1 MTDHGRH
8 WIGAIPSN
16 WKLVT
21 LKSLIS
27 IQNGDWGNDPFEI
40 GQGGSVLTCYR
51 KADFTQTGTVES
63 GETLRRIA
71 RKPFVRYADILL
83 EKSGGGDVTPVG
95 SVAIV
100 TAPEPAACSN
110 FLARLRA
117 NKGSVE
123 PRFVWRFLSAVH
135 ASPQIWSLFKQ
146 TTGIQNIDMEALAT
160 LEVPLPDVLEQRRI
174 ADWLDLQT
182 TRIDQRRELLAKKR
196 GLLSNL
202 ITATI
207 SEATSRGLDRTP
219 AMKLSGI
226 DAVGLIPKH
235 WNIFRLKEMT
245 SKIGSGKTPLGGSS
259 VYTSSGIVFL
269 RSQNIWDDRIRL
281 DDVVFISDQI
291 HYEMNSTTVKPKDI
305 LLNITGA
312 SIGRSALVPEKFPSA
327 NVSQHVCIIRLRNKS
342 LADYVALT
350 LLSQYTKAQIAVDQ
364 IGAAR
369 DGLNFE
375 NIGQLPIP
383 LPPSDAE
390 RKLIVDRVND
400 RVSKIK
406 RQITL
411 IDQLDDLLQ
420 QQRKAI
426 IHEAVTGKI
435 DLSSPTAAKLCQ
447 TDH

>member
-1 MTDHGRH
+1 
-8 WIGAIPSN
+8 
-16 WKLVT
+16 
-21 LKSLIS
+21 
-27 IQNGDWGNDPFEI
+27 
-40 GQGGSVLTCYR
+40 
-51 KADFTQTGTVES
+51 
-63 GETLRRIA
+63 
-71 RKPFVRYADILL
+71 
-83 EKSGGGDVTPVG
+83 
-95 SVAIV
+95 
-100 TAPEPAACSN
+100 
-110 FLARLRA
+110 
-117 NKGSVE
+117 
-123 PRFVWRFLSAVH
+123 
-135 ASPQIWSLFKQ
+135 
-146 TTGIQNIDMEALAT
+146 MEALAT

>member
-1 MTDHGRH
+1 MTRPMTDHGLD
-8 WIGAIPSN
+8 WIGAIPSD

-27 IQNGDWGNDPFEI
+27 IQNGDWGIDPIEV
-40 GQGGSVLTCYR
+40 GQSGSVLTCYR
-51 KADFTQTGTVES
+51 KADFTQIGTVES

-71 RKPFVRYADILL
+71 RKPFVRHSDILL

-95 SVAIV
+95 AVAIV
-100 TAPEPAACSN
+100 TAPAPAACSN
-110 FLARLRA
+110 FLARMRA
-117 NKGSVE
+117 NESGVE
-123 PRFVWRFLSAVH
+123 PRFIWRYLSALH

-146 TTGIQNIDMEALAT
+146 TTGIQNIDMGALAA
-160 LEVPLPDVLEQRRI
+160 LEVPCPDFLEQRRI
-174 ADWLDLQT
+174 AAWLDLQT
-182 TRIDQRRELLAKKR
+182 TRIDKRRELLAQKR

-202 ITATI
+202 KTATI
-207 SEATSRGLDRTP
+207 SEATSLGLDRTA

-226 DAVGLIPKH
+226 DAVGLIPQH
-235 WNIFRLKEMT
+235 WNICRLKEMT

-259 VYTSSGIVFL
+259 VYSSSGIAFL
-269 RSQNIWDDRIRL
+269 RSQNIWDDGIRL
-281 DDVVFISDQI
+281 DDVVYISDKI
-291 HYEMNSTTVKPKDI
+291 HHEMNATTVKPKDI

-312 SIGRSALVPEKFPSA
+312 SIGRSALVPEQFPPA

-342 LADYVALT
+342 MADYVALT
-350 LLSQYTKAQIAVDQ
+350 LLSQFTKAQMAVDQ

-400 RVSKIK
+400 RVSKID

-411 IDQLDDLLQ
+411 IDQLDDLLK

-435 DLSSPTAAKLCQ
+435 DLSSAPLV
-447 TDH
+447 